1 MNGCP
6 LLVIKLLTP
15 SLCREARASGE
26 GQEHK
31 GRKSE
36 AVRRRQRAGG
46 PREARFCAS
55 GPGTSWT
62 RSCGHKEPAGG
73 SVQAA
78 SRHQVAALPPVSAS
92 TCQGRLAGPR
102 PPGGPAEG
110 PEGPEPRLSADA
122 SKAAAVSPSNRKEGS
137 DPGGGVGGAAT
148 WLMLA
153 LNTDASLPHSEHCL
167 LCRC

>member
-6 LLVIKLLTP
+6 LLVVKPLTP
-15 SLCREARASGE
+15 SLCREASASGE

-46 PREARFCAS
+46 LREARFCAS
-55 GPGTSWT
+55 GPRTSWT

-92 TCQGRLAGPR
+92 TEPLCQGRLAGPR

-110 PEGPEPRLSADA
+110 PEGPEPRLAADA
-122 SKAAAVSPSNRKEGS
+122 SRAAAASHSNRKEGS
-137 DPGGGVGGAAT
+137 DLGGGGGRRWRCYVA
-148 WLMLA
+148 
-153 LNTDASLPHSEHCL
+153 NASIEH
-167 LCRC
+167 